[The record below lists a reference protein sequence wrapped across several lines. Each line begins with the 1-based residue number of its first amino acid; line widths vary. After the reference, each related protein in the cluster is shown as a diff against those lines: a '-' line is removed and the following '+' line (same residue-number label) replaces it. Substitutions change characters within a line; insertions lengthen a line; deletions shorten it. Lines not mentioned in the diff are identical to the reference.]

1 MPMDAPGSVTFW
13 IAQLKAGNQAAAQP
27 LWENYFRQLVAR
39 TRRLLAGAPRRSA
52 DEEDVALSAFDSFCR
67 AAAAGRFPRLND
79 RDDLWQL
86 LVVLSDRKARNLMKY
101 ERRQRRG
108 EGKVLDEA
116 ALAAGDSSTGDQAL
130 AHVLGQEPSPE
141 FAAQVAEE
149 YRRLLG
155 LLGDDQLRRVAI
167 RKMEGYSVEE
177 IAAQEG
183 RVPRTVKRW
192 LRLIRQI
199 WEREE
204 FQP

>member
-1 MPMDAPGSVTFW
+1 MDPPGSVTLW
-13 IAQLKAGNQAAAQP
+13 IGQLKAGHQAAAQP
-27 LWENYFRQLVAR
+27 LWESYFHRLVTRAR
-39 TRRLLAGAPRRSA
+39 RRLAGAPRRSA

-67 AAAAGRFPRLND
+67 AAAGGRFPRLHD

-86 LVVLSDRKARNLMKY
+86 LVVLTDRKARNLVGH

-108 EGKVLDEA
+108 GGKVLDEA
-116 ALAAGDSSTGDQAL
+116 ALPPGDPAAGGPAL
-130 AHVLGQEPSPE
+130 AGVVGPGPSPA

-155 LLGDDQLRRVAI
+155 LLGDPQLRRVAV
-167 RKMEGYSVEE
+167 RKREGYTVEE

-192 LRLIRQI
+192 LQLIRQI
-199 WEREE
+199 WDKEL
-204 FQP
+204 PA